1 MERKC
6 STRLLRPHMLLIT
19 FVEVDG
25 VPAIRITIDGQAK
38 DYLLRDDQV
47 RLLIRQMTIWLTR

>member
-1 MERKC
+1 
-6 STRLLRPHMLLIT
+6 MLLIT